1 MGKKVPFFLHI
12 LGYAINNMAD
22 DTDFLEGNAPELPT
36 ANPVPRPRSPITPV
50 PAPRRIATPASPA
63 SPASPSSPLSTTA
76 RPRAVITDELDRE
89 MRLDPLEDPLVDA
102 LADADLPVGGS
113 ALKPVPEPEVLDEA
127 PDDDPL
133 RAPDF
138 PKIHAGMAMEEE
150 IPDEDL
156 MPVRRGVM
164 PEEAASRPAQPVP
177 TLEESDEPPP
187 IPYHPATPRAAVE
200 SEGSPAQ
207 VSRARPGSED
217 QPPPVPTAKVR
228 PMQVPKS
235 EAQRVETPSL
245 TVDRSSTPASELDM
259 HNDLPDEPEIGEV
272 EAEPEDLKPKKGFKL
287 PAWAVVVVVL
297 LIAGGGFYML
307 LPLLTKKVEPPKVVS
322 SEIDKIVEAAE
333 ETGNDDSSGDS
344 DLESAQQGQG
354 QGQASGQSAAV
365 PAVPAD
371 DLGSNL
377 TQGDVQPTPMQ
388 VAPQEGMPS
397 LVPVRLDRYTLT
409 TTMIYRPGPQQTG
422 PVQQMGVF
430 DDGGREI
437 YVAKIMYGPN
447 DLQGPSRFLAKVQN
461 LADSSL
467 NSSLKKGAAV
477 LNGPSALNNARVP
490 ASIYSITETRA
501 DASGMEVREMKT
513 YMIVDADDGCLV
525 FAVQTPDSDTGY
537 GLTKFIEMSSQLE

>member
-1 MGKKVPFFLHI
+1 
-12 LGYAINNMAD
+12 MAD
-22 DTDFLEGNAPELPT
+22 DIDFLEGNAPELPT
-36 ANPVPRPRSPITPV
+36 ANPMPRPKAPITPV
-50 PAPRRIATPASPA
+50 PAPRRAEAAPRQASEA
-63 SPASPSSPLSTTA
+63 SQQSAPA
-76 RPRAVITDELDRE
+76 RPRAVVPDSLDRE
-89 MRLDPLEDPLVDA
+89 MRLDPLEDPLTEA
-102 LADADLPVGGS
+102 FADPDLPRARQAAPKG
-113 ALKPVPEPEVLDEA
+113 EQDTPEVDEF

-133 RAPDF
+133 RSPDF
-138 PKIHAGMAMEEE
+138 PKIRVKVSVDEE

-156 MPVRRGVM
+156 LPVQRGVM
-164 PEEAASRPAQPVP
+164 PEESAAPMSSQQVP
-177 TLEESDEPPP
+177 EVEEVESDEPPP
-187 IPYHPATPRAAVE
+187 VPYRPAAPRSTAARE
-200 SEGSPAQ
+200 DLPPA
-207 VSRARPGSED
+207 VSRTQPPADDE
-217 QPPPVPTAKVR
+217 PPPVPTARVR

-245 TVDRSSTPASELDM
+245 AVDRSAVPASELDM
-259 HNDLPDEPEIGEV
+259 HNDLPDEPEIEAAEV
-272 EAEPEDLKPKKGFKL
+272 EPENLKPKKGFKL
-287 PAWAVVVVVL
+287 PAWVVVLVVL

-307 LPLLTKKVEPPKVVS
+307 LPFITKRGEAPKVEP
-322 SEIDKIVEAAE
+322 SEIDKIVQAAE
-333 ETGNDDSSGDS
+333 EADSNNAQDEVDLGDTSQDSNPPDASGD
-344 DLESAQQGQG
+344 
-354 QGQASGQSAAV
+354 
-365 PAVPAD
+365 
-371 DLGSNL
+371 LGVNTS
-377 TQGDVQPTPMQ
+377 QDPVQPTPMP
-388 VAPQEGMPS
+388 VAPQDNMPS
-397 LVPVRLDRYTLT
+397 LVPVKLDRYTLT

-422 PVQQMGVF
+422 PVQQLGVF

-490 ASIYSITETRA
+490 ASIYSITETRM